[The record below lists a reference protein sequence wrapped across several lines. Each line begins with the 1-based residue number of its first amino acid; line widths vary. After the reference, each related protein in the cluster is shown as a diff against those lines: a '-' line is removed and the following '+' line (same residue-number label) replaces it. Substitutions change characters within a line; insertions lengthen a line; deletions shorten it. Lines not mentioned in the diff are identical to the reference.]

1 MDKSVK
7 IIKAVFN
14 LLCGL
19 GNILLVPYVVWKIYG
34 YYSPEVGFVLPAL
47 TYLNVFAIN
56 ALMGWFTFKPMKSM
70 YIQEMHSLMKKEDTS
85 DSEYGLTN
93 FKITMIALIGW
104 LFSWLIYIIVF

>member
-1 MDKSVK
+1 MDNSLK

-19 GNILLVPYVVWKIYG
+19 GNILLVPFVIWKIYG
-34 YYSPEVGFVLPAL
+34 YYSPEVGFALPVL

-56 ALMGWFTFKPMKSM
+56 ALLGWFTFKPMKSIYVQELHS
-70 YIQEMHSLMKKEDTS
+70 YITKEDTS
-85 DSEYGLTN
+85 GSEYGLTN
-93 FKITMIALIGW
+93 LKITMIALIGW